1 MPNEPFNLKE
11 KVILLKAALLEVEEL
26 LFDTRIPLQQRKD
39 EIKEIIKDEL
49 NNPTDQDRIA
59 IFEMRKR
66 LLRHRSY

>member
-39 EIKEIIKDEL
+39 EIREIIKDEL
-49 NNPTDQDRIA
+49 NDPTDQDRIA